1 MGENSLTN
9 VVSAKLP
16 TKYGN
21 FALRLFSDQNG
32 REIIKA
38 IIKEPLNLNQPV
50 LVRLHSECFT
60 GDVLGSLRCD
70 CGEQLANAL
79 EAINASTGVVLY
91 LPQEG
96 RGIGLVNKLKAYN
109 LQDEGYDTVQA
120 NEQLGFAPDLRH
132 YDSASVALALLG
144 IKEVNLL
151 TNNPDK
157 IEQLIANGIN
167 VTARTPLIVGKNET
181 NEKYFQAKK
190 DKMGHLL

>member
-9 VVSAKLP
+9 VVSTKLP
-16 TKYGN
+16 TKYGT
-21 FALRLFSDQNG
+21 FTLKLFSDQNG

-38 IIKEPLNLNQPV
+38 IIKEPLNVNQPV

-70 CGEQLANAL
+70 CGEQLATAL
-79 EAINASTGVVLY
+79 QAINANTGVVLY

-132 YDSASVALALLG
+132 YDSASATLMLLG
-144 IKEVNLL
+144 INEVNLL

-157 IEQLIANGIN
+157 VQQLIANGIN
-167 VTARTPLIVGKNET
+167 VTVRTPLVVGKNQT
-181 NEKYFQAKK
+181 NEKYFQTKK